1 MARISVSA
9 GHNVY
14 INGLFDPG
22 AVCYPYVE
30 ADITKQTVKNLI
42 PLLKAQG
49 HEVLDVT
56 PYNQHFKHKKDH
68 HVLRCKRVDNFKSD
82 YYIDVHINAGGGTGV
97 ETWIYSNGSSSKKH
111 AEKICKNISRHIGL
125 RNRGVKVNSNYWSLK
140 HCKAPAIII
149 EGCFI
154 DNANDVKKLTPKK
167 YAEAIAMSFGKIK
180 ESKPKSQRN
189 TDKLYR
195 VQTGAFS
202 NKNNAQKLVNELKS
216 KGYDAIVVR
225 NKGLYKVQTGAFSKR
240 ENADKL
246 VVQLKKD
253 GFEAFVI

>member
-1 MARISVSA
+1 MRIALSA

-14 INGLFDPG
+14 IGNNFDCG
-22 AVCYPYVE
+22 AVGNGKRE
-30 ADITKQTVKNLI
+30 ADITKATVKNLI
-42 PLLKAQG
+42 SLLEAQE
-49 HEVLDVT
+49 HKVKDVT
-56 PYNQHFKHKKDH
+56 PYNQKFSEKKSH
-68 HVLRCKRVDNFKSD
+68 HLKRCREVDNFGAD
-82 YYIDVHINAGGGTGV
+82 LYLDVHINAGGGTGV

-111 AEKICKNISRHIGL
+111 AEKICNNVSRRIGI

-167 YAEAIAMSFGKIK
+167 YAEAIAMSFGEIK
-180 ESKPKSQRN
+180 ESKPKSQPN
-189 TDKLYR
+189 TNKLYR

-202 NKNNAQKLVNELKS
+202 NKNNAQKLVNRLKA

-225 NKGLYKVQTGAFSKR
+225 QGNLYKVQTGAFSKK
-240 ENADKL
+240 ENANKL
-246 VVQLKKD
+246 VMQLKKD
-253 GFEAFVI
+253 GFEAFIV